1 MPLRAND
8 TLRDGRYVIEAPIGS
23 GSQGSTW
30 SGFDRLEGR
39 SVAIK
44 RFDVRGARSWK
55 DVELAEREAQVLSSL
70 CHPKLPKYVEHFE
83 QDGALYLVMEKIE
96 GTPLSSFRQ
105 RGPMSERDAMRLLA
119 DSSEVL
125 HYLHGRTPPVIH
137 RDLKPS
143 NVIRRPDGS
152 YAFVDFGAVRDRLR
166 PEGGSTV
173 VGTFGYMA
181 PEQLQGRAGPG
192 TDVYAIGATV
202 IASMTATEPENL
214 PHRGLSIDVDAA
226 IGAKV
231 SRRLRRAL
239 TSMLEP
245 DPDRRPTR
253 ISDALSEIGASP
265 TIDDPWLSI
274 REQVEAKVRD
284 SLDRRSRSAQRK
296 AERRMR
302 KLQRRQRKLQARE
315 WKRHGNWAAIPNR
328 EGHPPPVVR
337 LAILL
342 ALTMAQVS
350 VTIAVVVFIPMLL
363 TLLSLFFGRQQLRSA
378 STRARQAGQ
387 RAVQALDHAHR
398 LLSGDSSTVSNQ
410 VRVEA
415 EPHVAGTRIS
425 DTPSI
430 DDGDDGEDFEGIS
443 SSDSEGRSSH
453 RDATRR

>member
-1 MPLRAND
+1 
-8 TLRDGRYVIEAPIGS
+8 
-23 GSQGSTW
+23 
-30 SGFDRLEGR
+30 
-39 SVAIK
+39 
-44 RFDVRGARSWK
+44 
-55 DVELAEREAQVLSSL
+55 LSSL